1 MADTIQREVQ
11 NFANKLREVI
21 ESYGEEVLVKHKV
34 TKIVVENGEVKGIK
48 VGNNIYKSSIVVA
61 NANAKTVLLELI
73 DRKNL
78 NEKSL
83 TT

>member
-1 MADTIQREVQ
+1 M
-11 NFANKLREVI
+11 
-21 ESYGEEVLVKHKV
+21 
-34 TKIVVENGEVKGIK
+34 VENGEVKGIK